1 MTEEGQTDEEREGKE
16 ELLDVLI
23 KKVRKRCKG
32 QMCKESTDRIE

>member
-1 MTEEGQTDEEREGKE
+1 MRDRQTKRGRVKE

-32 QMCKESTDRIE
+32 QMCKDSTDRIE